1 MEVRILLKS
10 HQFLNLN
17 LHRPRIY
24 SYSLITMAISD
35 LTARLST
42 LLQSLSYLEIVIFF
56 GLLMVFYVS
65 YV

>member
-1 MEVRILLKS
+1 
-10 HQFLNLN
+10 
-17 LHRPRIY
+17 
-24 SYSLITMAISD
+24 MAISD

-42 LLQSLSYLEIVIFF
+42 LLQSLSYLEIVIFL